1 MSRLVRSIC
10 SMIKMRVSDPRQGAH
25 ERGYLL
31 RKNVATYCEKK
42 QLGLC
47 GSCDTYCMDR
57 EIMTEEAIH
66 RQFREEE
73 GWRRWVYLMASALS

>member
-1 MSRLVRSIC
+1 MINEHSAGSPKGNLV
-10 SMIKMRVSDPRQGAH
+10 
-25 ERGYLL
+25 
-31 RKNVATYCEKK
+31 VASYCEKK
-42 QLGLC
+42 QMGLC

-73 GWRRWVYLMASALS
+73 GWRRWVYLMASALT

>member
-1 MSRLVRSIC
+1 
-10 SMIKMRVSDPRQGAH
+10 
-25 ERGYLL
+25 
-31 RKNVATYCEKK
+31 VATYCEKK

-57 EIMTEEAIH
+57 EIMSEEAIH

-73 GWRRWVYLMASALS
+73 GWRRWIYLMASALT